1 MPRQQAAPR
10 GKGSLKVNKHIM
22 GRLARYIFKM
32 YRHPFDH
39 CFSMYSGKC
48 ALFFAGNHVHAEF
61 DR

>member
-10 GKGSLKVNKHIM
+10 GKESLKVNKHIM
-22 GRLARYIFKM
+22 VRLARYIFKM
-32 YRHPFDH
+32 YGIH